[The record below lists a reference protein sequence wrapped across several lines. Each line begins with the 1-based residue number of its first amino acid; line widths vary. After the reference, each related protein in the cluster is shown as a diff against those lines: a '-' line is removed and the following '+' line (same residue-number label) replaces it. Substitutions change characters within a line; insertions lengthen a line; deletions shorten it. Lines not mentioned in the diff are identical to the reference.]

1 MITAESKNKGLI
13 IGKFLKKGIL
23 VSEDFIDA
31 IDDGF
36 DFESFY
42 ELLMKNVDMESL
54 VYLNKDYLDLINK
67 KVRDINFFEIDRFK
81 TLKERNKSNVYDR
94 FIEVTNGDG
103 GAAAQQ
109 MTGQMGA
116 VAESS
121 VQSENEVQSED
132 ANPLEILKSYNIQP
146 ENVKLSHF
154 VKHLNIKYKSIEGIL
169 RMRTELSGITSIARV
184 LNKKDRET
192 VSIIGMVSD
201 ISVTSKGNYM
211 ITLEDPTGEIK
222 AIVSQS
228 KSDLIDIAKN
238 MVLDEVVGVVGT
250 NGNKVLFVNSI
261 LLPDV
266 PLGKELKKCPDDVY
280 AIFLSDIHYGS
291 TDFLAED
298 FEKFLRWIS
307 GSEGSEKQKQIAEK
321 VKYIFIAGDLVEGIS
336 VYPNQDEELLV
347 HNIYDQYSQ
356 CAELIK
362 RIPKD
367 KKIIICP
374 GNHDSGRIAEPQ
386 TPISREYAAPFY
398 DLPNV
403 TMVSNPAIINIH
415 KKSGFPGF
423 DVLMYHGYSF
433 DHFVA
438 NVDELR
444 NKGGYDRADLV
455 MKFLLQRRHLAPTH
469 TSTLYVPSMEEDP
482 LFISRIPDFFA
493 TGHIHKTSVASY
505 KNITLICGSC
515 WQKMTSFQEKVGHHP
530 EPSRVPIV
538 NLRTREVKILRF

>member
-1 MITAESKNKGLI
+1 MIAAESESKSTI

-23 VSEDFIDA
+23 VSEDFINS

-36 DFESFY
+36 DFDSFY
-42 ELLMKNVDMESL
+42 DLLMRNVDMDSL
-54 VYLNKDYLDLINK
+54 VYLNKDYLELINK
-67 KVRDINFFEIDRFK
+67 KVRDINFLEIDRFK
-81 TLKERNKSNVYDR
+81 TLKERSKSDVYDR
-94 FIEVTNGDG
+94 FIEVTNGEG
-103 GAAAQQ
+103 GSAAQQ

-116 VAESS
+116 VAEHAPG
-121 VQSENEVQSED
+121 QEPAAQAED
-132 ANPLEILKSYNIQP
+132 PYPVNILKSYSIQP

-154 VKHLNIKYKSIEGIL
+154 VKHLNLKYKSIEGIL
-169 RMRTELSGITSIARV
+169 RMRSELSGITSIGRV
-184 LNKKDRET
+184 LNKRDRET

-228 KSDLIDIAKN
+228 KADLIDIAKN
-238 MVLDEVVGVVGT
+238 MVLDEVIGVVGT
-250 NGNKVLFVNSI
+250 NGNKVLFVNNI

-266 PLGKELKKCPDDVY
+266 PLGRELKKCPDDVY

-291 TDFLAED
+291 TDFLGKD
-298 FEKFLRWIS
+298 FDKFLRWIS
-307 GSEGSEKQKQIAEK
+307 GEEGSEKQKQVAEK
-321 VKYIFIAGDLVEGIS
+321 VKYIFIIGDVVEGVS
-336 VYPNQDEELLV
+336 VYPNQEEELLV
-347 HNIYDQYSQ
+347 DNIYEQYSQ

-386 TPISREYAAPFY
+386 TPLSKEYAGPFY
-398 DLPNV
+398 DMPNV
-403 TMVSNPAIINIH
+403 SMVSNPALINIH
-415 KKSGFPGF
+415 NTSGFPGF

-433 DHFVA
+433 DYYVA

-455 MKFLLQRRHLAPTH
+455 MRFLLQRRHLAPTH
-469 TSTLYVPSMEEDP
+469 ASTLYVPSDDEDP
-482 LFISRIPDFFA
+482 LFISRIPDFFV

-505 KNITLICGSC
+505 KNITLISGSC
-515 WQKMTSFQEKVGHHP
+515 WQGMTSFQEKVGHHP